1 MLHVQSFAGRKAY
14 PRRQWSIVGCVT
26 NPDTRL
32 LGRGRCAT
40 RYPDQR
46 RFGPGSL
53 VCVMAIPCPASE
65 KHLVIGD
72 SIGAC
77 SRDDR
82 TGPRPFTWAS
92 CPTVKLPDAW
102 STLLPVPRMRGF
114 EFQTCWRLD
123 ARLAQ

>member
-1 MLHVQSFAGRKAY
+1 M
-14 PRRQWSIVGCVT
+14 VGCFT
-26 NPDTRL
+26 NLRI
-32 LGRGRCAT
+32 LGCSAGGRCAT
-40 RYPDQR
+40 TSPRPR
-46 RFGPGSL
+46 RFGSGSR
-53 VCVMAIPCPASE
+53 VGVHGGSMPRVGEAPRDRR
-65 KHLVIGD
+65 D

>member
-1 MLHVQSFAGRKAY
+1 MRDEVSRPAALRPGKPSLRHGDSM
-14 PRRQWSIVGCVT
+14 PRVGEA
-26 NPDTRL
+26 PRD
-32 LGRGRCAT
+32 
-40 RYPDQR
+40 R
-46 RFGPGSL
+46 R
-53 VCVMAIPCPASE
+53 
-65 KHLVIGD
+65 D